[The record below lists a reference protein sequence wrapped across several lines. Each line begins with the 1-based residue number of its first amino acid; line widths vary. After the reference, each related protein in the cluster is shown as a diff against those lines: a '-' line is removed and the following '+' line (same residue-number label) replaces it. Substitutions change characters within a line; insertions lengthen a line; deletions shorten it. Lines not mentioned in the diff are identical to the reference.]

1 MTEQRAAIERV
12 AVVGTGVIGRSWV
25 LVFARAGC
33 EVRPWDADPAQL
45 ERARRWFDREVS
57 RLLEQGE
64 LMPDTAAEWRARV
77 RWTGSVGEALDRA
90 GYAQESGPERIEVKR
105 ELYRELDRAAPPST
119 ILGSSTSALDLTEIT
134 EGLPDAGAG
143 RCVVAHPVNPP
154 HIVPAV
160 EVLGGARTS
169 GDTVE
174 RTCAFLASAGQT
186 PVRLK
191 RFAPGF
197 LLNRMQAALIREA
210 VNLVRDEIADV
221 DAVDAVI
228 RDGLGLRWALMGPF
242 AVASTN
248 ADGGAREYF
257 TRYGPAY
264 NALWR
269 DLRADTEFTPGLV
282 SRIGD
287 ETERMLQG
295 IPVADLMSWRD
306 RLAVGIRRLKA
317 QHPLRSTE

>member
-1 MTEQRAAIERV
+1 MTEQEPAIDRV

-25 LVFARAGC
+25 MVFARAGH
-33 EVRPWDADPAQL
+33 EVCPWDADPAQL
-45 ERARRWFDREVS
+45 ERAHAWFDREVS
-57 RLLEQGE
+57 RLLEQGQIT
-64 LMPDTAAEWRARV
+64 PDAAAAWQARV
-77 RWTGSVGEALDRA
+77 RWSRSLEEALDRA
-90 GYAQESGPERIEVKR
+90 GYVQESGPERIETKQA
-105 ELYRELDRAAPPST
+105 LYRELDRVAPPSA
-119 ILGSSTSALDLTEIT
+119 ILGSSTSALDMTEIT
-134 EGLPDAGAG
+134 EGLSDAGAG
-143 RCVVAHPVNPP
+143 RCIVAHPVNPP
-154 HIVPAV
+154 HIIPAV

-169 GDTVE
+169 AVTVE
-174 RTCAFLASAGQT
+174 LTCAFLASVGQT

-197 LLNRMQAALIREA
+197 LLNRMQAALVREA
-210 VNLVRDEIADV
+210 VNLVRDDIADV

-257 TRYGPAY
+257 TRYGGAY

-269 DLRADTEFTPGLV
+269 DLRADTEFTPELV
-282 SRIGD
+282 GRIGD